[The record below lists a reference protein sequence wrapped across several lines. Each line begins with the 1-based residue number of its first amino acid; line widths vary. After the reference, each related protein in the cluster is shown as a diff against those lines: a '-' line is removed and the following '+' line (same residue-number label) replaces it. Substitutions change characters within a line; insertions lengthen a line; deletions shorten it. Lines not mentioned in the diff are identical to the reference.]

1 MILSDR
7 DIKKERKA
15 GEIIIQPYKE
25 ECVQPASYD
34 VHLDRHFLI
43 FDINSNFVIDPK
55 DISPDLMKKID
66 IAVDEPFILHP
77 GEFAL
82 GVLLEETG
90 VSEKLVGRLEGKSSL
105 GRLGLII
112 HTTAG
117 FLDPGNSLKMTLELY
132 NAGKIPI
139 KLYYGMPIGQMA
151 FEYLSSPCE
160 RPYGS
165 KGLNSKYKGDSK
177 PVASKMHLN
186 FVGKK
191 KKATKKK

>member
-15 GEIIIQPYKE
+15 GEITIEPYRAE
-25 ECVQPASYD
+25 HVQPASYD

-43 FDINSNFVIDPK
+43 FNINNNFVIDPK
-55 DISPDLMKKID
+55 VPSVDLMKKID
-66 IAVDEPFILHP
+66 ITLDEPFILHP

-82 GVLLEETG
+82 GMLLEETG
-90 VSEKLVGRLEGKSSL
+90 VSDRLVGRLEGKSSL

-139 KLYYGMPIGQMA
+139 KLYYRMPIGQMA

-165 KGLNSKYKGDSK
+165 AGLNSKYMGDKK
-177 PVASKMHLN
+177 PTASKMHLN
-186 FVGKK
+186 FAQK
-191 KKATKKK
+191 KKATKKQH